1 MWGFT
6 EHCVVE
12 LSNLVILVQWRNP
25 DCWVLK
31 VLVQYRYWSVSF
43 EFYGVLLLIV
53 VLLIVD
59 CWLVPKILIDFWV
72 RIIPTVAILNFPPF
86 PRDHNVLVDCSVDI
100 MYQSAHYRLPCVASV
115 SLLVASLVIRHTTYE
130 NACHV
135 CVIIIHRQRKIQPIW
150 VKEQLQHS

>member
-1 MWGFT
+1 MWW
-6 EHCVVE
+6 
-12 LSNLVILVQWRNP
+12 NWVILWSWYNEEFQNAGYLKFWYSTGIGPYPLSFMVFCYWLLY
-25 DCWVLK
+25 CW
-31 VLVQYRYWSVSF
+31 
-43 EFYGVLLLIV
+43 
-53 VLLIVD
+53 LLIVD